1 MGGKK
6 KKGKGGKKKGAS
18 DLLKQFAES
27 PEEFMIKENLNEKIL
42 YEWLR
47 VNLQALEEDNN
58 EVHTQYHTML
68 RDFKE
73 EEKND
78 QERIKEYG
86 KEIGDLLKEQ
96 DERKLQNE
104 NLDKEIADLAEA
116 HRSEIKDIEGK
127 NAKEIN

>member
-6 KKGKGGKKKGAS
+6 KKGKGKKKGAS
-18 DLLKQFAES
+18 DKLKEFAES

-42 YEWLR
+42 YEWLS
-47 VNLQALEEDNN
+47 VNLQSLEEENQ

-78 QERIKEYG
+78 QDRIKEYG
-86 KEIGDLLKEQ
+86 KEISDLLKE
-96 DERKLQNE
+96 
-104 NLDKEIADLAEA
+104 
-116 HRSEIKDIEGK
+116 
-127 NAKEIN
+127 

>member
-6 KKGKGGKKKGAS
+6 KKGKGKKKAS
-18 DLLKQFAES
+18 DALKAFAES

-42 YEWLR
+42 YEWLS
-47 VNLQALEEDNN
+47 VNLQALEDDNQ
-58 EVHTQYHTML
+58 EVHTQFHTLL

-73 EEKND
+73 EEKTD

-96 DERKLQNE
+96 DERKL
-104 NLDKEIADLAEA
+104 
-116 HRSEIKDIEGK
+116 
-127 NAKEIN
+127 